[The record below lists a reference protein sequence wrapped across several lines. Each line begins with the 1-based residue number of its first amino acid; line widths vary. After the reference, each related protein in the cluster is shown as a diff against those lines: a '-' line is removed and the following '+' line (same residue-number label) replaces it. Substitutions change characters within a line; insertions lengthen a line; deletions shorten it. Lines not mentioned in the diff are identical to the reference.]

1 MVLDVG
7 GWRDAVWSRVAGEGW
22 RVHTKTCPRSPGTP
36 ALAPAPFFQR
46 QPPQPQCVE
55 TTEALALAASATVR
69 ASRAGVRSEATGQ
82 ASGHVTTL
90 DYESIVVLVASKTFT
105 SAGVDMEH
113 PILK

>member
-1 MVLDVG
+1 MEPRCWG
-7 GWRDAVWSRVAGEGW
+7 GLEGPYQDLSLVAGS
-22 RVHTKTCPRSPGTP
+22 PSRSPLP
-36 ALAPAPFFQR
+36 RFFNSSHHSR
-46 QPPQPQCVE
+46 SVSRP
-55 TTEALALAASATVR
+55 EALALAASATVR